1 MEKIEIF
8 HTWTKT
14 LLSSRAFV
22 NVDDDNDDD
31 DNEDDDDN
39 DNDDDDDDHVD
50 SNSGFDGDFKFP
62 KFLEKKVMKAKN
74 VAPDLEGRG
83 VRKQVNLFTMY
94 PKSEFWANLKEAAST
109 RLRKP
114 LQTLEKI
121 LDETIF
127 MAIFYFHGH
136 LL

>member
-1 MEKIEIF
+1 M
-8 HTWTKT
+8 
-14 LLSSRAFV
+14 LSSRAFV

-94 PKSEFWANLKEAAST
+94 PNFGRISTKQHPLDSENRFRHWKKSSMKQFSWLFFNSL
-109 RLRKP
+109 
-114 LQTLEKI
+114 
-121 LDETIF
+121 
-127 MAIFYFHGH
+127 AIFCEGPVEEI
-136 LL
+136 LVKEG